1 MLLEDKNMLANAE
14 IDEVEKI
21 VEVDHNEKIVLY
33 VNAVVTIVEMQDL
46 VDLETNNFEE
56 NEDSI
61 VGENSH
67 KEQLSTRKTEEESQ
81 IGSK

>member
-1 MLLEDKNMLANAE
+1 MLANAE